1 MATSFEVA
9 VDPQRDRLARP
20 TWVQWPVYW
29 SAVWVGALSAFA
41 VALLIG
47 LIGVAVRAHEIW
59 VVNRVGERSS
69 AEVFWTLVFCVLGSF
84 ISFVVGGW
92 VAGKIAGLLHSET
105 AMLHGAIV
113 WLVTVPML
121 LLAGGIGAGSYFGGW
136 YGGLAGRSSWGAA
149 PVTVSGP
156 SAAAPNQAN
165 PAPPAD
171 AARVARNSAAG
182 AATAL
187 LIGLIASV
195 IGGWLASGEPMN
207 FTHYRTRNL
216 TTTGTTQPR
225 L

>member
-47 LIGVAVRAHEIW
+47 LI
-59 VVNRVGERSS
+59 
-69 AEVFWTLVFCVLGSF
+69 
-84 ISFVVGGW
+84 
-92 VAGKIAGLLHSET
+92 
-105 AMLHGAIV
+105 
-113 WLVTVPML
+113 
-121 LLAGGIGAGSYFGGW
+121 
-136 YGGLAGRSSWGAA
+136 
-149 PVTVSGP
+149 
-156 SAAAPNQAN
+156 
-165 PAPPAD
+165 
-171 AARVARNSAAG
+171 
-182 AATAL
+182 
-187 LIGLIASV
+187 ASV